1 VTPASFATRP
11 VAVYVFATLVA
22 AATGREAVAQLE
34 ANPVPRAP
42 LLPGQAAPPGMRIL
56 RPGEAGTPVQAPS
69 LPSDAELAEVEVPP
83 ELVRLARQLDADAYA
98 ARASARAQIVARKP
112 APDELMALLLRRDL
126 GDEARHVLVTI
137 LRERI
142 VTAPRGAL
150 GIRMEMLAAR
160 ERKGVRITG
169 LIAGMPAER
178 VLKVDDVV
186 TKVNGVELGDRT
198 DLIREV
204 QGLPP
209 GAEVAVVVERARRD
223 ARGEIVRDAAGG
235 EQLDTL
241 ELVLRLGSTDELAEK
256 GDPQGGIVNIPSL
269 ERQMAAEEAAKRFL
283 PRPRT
288 VDFPA
293 RATPEPAIPVTVDS
307 TRKTLMELQL
317 GGGDADLV
325 RGFRARLEGL
335 AQQSAREGLD
345 AATRARIQ
353 SALETL
359 HAEIRSAF

>member
-1 VTPASFATRP
+1 
-11 VAVYVFATLVA
+11 
-22 AATGREAVAQLE
+22 
-34 ANPVPRAP
+34 
-42 LLPGQAAPPGMRIL
+42 
-56 RPGEAGTPVQAPS
+56 
-69 LPSDAELAEVEVPP
+69 
-83 ELVRLARQLDADAYA
+83 
-98 ARASARAQIVARKP
+98 
-112 APDELMALLLRRDL
+112 
-126 GDEARHVLVTI
+126 
-137 LRERI
+137 

-317 GGGDADLV
+317 GGGDADLG